1 MLSWE
6 RWDGNEQRRW
16 ERWEGSVL
24 GRWEG
29 CDGSKVGGKGEKVYK
44 KCKQGFTAG
53 I

>member
-1 MLSWE
+1 MSWE

-29 CDGSKVGGKGEKVYK
+29 CNGSKVGGKGEKVGK
-44 KCKQGFTAG
+44 VGGQ
-53 I
+53 

>member
-29 CDGSKVGGKGEKVYK
+29 CNGSKVGGKGEKVGK
-44 KCKQGFTAG
+44 VGGQ
-53 I
+53 

>member
-1 MLSWE
+1 MSWE

-29 CDGSKVGGKGEKVYK
+29 CDGSKVGGKGEKVGK
-44 KCKQGFTAG
+44 VGGQ
-53 I
+53 

>member
-29 CDGSKVGGKGEKVYK
+29 CDGSKVGGKGEKVGK
-44 KCKQGFTAG
+44 VGGQ
-53 I
+53 

>member
-24 GRWEG
+24 GRWKG
-29 CDGSKVGGKGEKVYK
+29 CDGSKVGGKGEKVGK
-44 KCKQGFTAG
+44 VGGQ
-53 I
+53 

>member
-16 ERWEGSVL
+16 ERWEGGVL

-29 CDGSKVGGKGEKVYK
+29 CDGSKVGGKGEKVGK
-44 KCKQGFTAG
+44 VGGQ
-53 I
+53 

>member
-24 GRWEG
+24 GRGEG
-29 CDGSKVGGKGEKVYK
+29 WDGSKVGGKGEKVGK
-44 KCKQGFTAG
+44 VGGQ
-53 I
+53 

>member
-29 CDGSKVGGKGEKVYK
+29 CDGNKVGGKGEKVGK
-44 KCKQGFTAG
+44 VGGQ
-53 I
+53 